1 MPVTLPAEAA
11 NALAAFILVFFRMT
25 GITLAAPLFA
35 NRSFPV
41 QLRVAVAFLL
51 AVACFP
57 VALAKTGDGF
67 FVDIFAEPI
76 GVALAAASELAIGW
90 CLGFIAASMVWAAQ
104 LAGHI
109 LDQEI
114 GLSIGEV
121 YDPVS
126 ESQSSVSTQLFFT
139 LAILAFVLLDGHRL
153 LVLALTGSF
162 EVAPPG
168 TFPFG
173 VASGELLVSEV
184 GGGIWSAG
192 LRMAL
197 PTMIA
202 LMLVT
207 VAMAVLARIVPEM
220 NIFILGFGVRIVFGL
235 FVTMLVLPFVA
246 DAFRG
251 LVVTTSA
258 VYGRFLSLAGG

>member
-1 MPVTLPAEAA
+1 MPITLPEEAA
-11 NALAAFILVFFRMT
+11 NALAAFLLVFFRMT
-25 GITLAAPLFA
+25 GITLSAPLFA
-35 NRSFPV
+35 NRSFPM
-41 QLRVAVAFLL
+41 QLRVAIAFLL
-51 AVACFP
+51 ALACFP
-57 VALAKTGDGF
+57 VAMAKTPDGF
-67 FVDIFAEPI
+67 FIDIFAEPL
-76 GVALAAASELAIGW
+76 GVALAAGSEIAIGW
-90 CLGFIAASMVWAAQ
+90 ALGFIASSMVWAAQ

-126 ESQSSVSTQLFFT
+126 DTQSSVSTQLFFT
-139 LAILAFVLLDGHRL
+139 VGILAFVLLDGHRL
-153 LVLALTGSF
+153 LILALVGSL

-168 TFPFG
+168 SFPFT
-173 VASGELLVSEV
+173 AESGQLLVSDV

-192 LRMAL
+192 LAMAL

-235 FVTMLVLPFVA
+235 FVTLLMLPFVA
-246 DAFRG
+246 DVFRG
-251 LVVTTSA
+251 LILTTST
-258 VYGRFLSLAGG
+258 VYDRFLSLAGG